1 MITPCGFSRELPSL
15 KKMSNHPFKLL
26 NDRLDEIR
34 SWIESSAT
42 KFNKTPSDFLWKMMK
57 SLYNVIPVSISIP
70 LTSEE
75 KKAPSCSIPKTYH
88 DKGLET
94 YSENLSFQASQG
106 DVLFWSPP
114 LCPYPLASNSANLS
128 FFSHSVFHCTKISGQ
143 GASGRTHGFRPIPGM
158 PGIGAIPGIPG
169 IMPRPRSPS
178 AVAMDATMVACL
190 GFRVSAVKQ
199 RILQSS

>member
-42 KFNKTPSDFLWKMMK
+42 KFNKTPSDFLWKMME

-114 LCPYPLASNSANLS
+114 FCPYPLASNSRIFHFS
-128 FFSHSVFHCTKISGQ
+128 VMFFIAPKSQVKGHQVAPMGSDPFPACQ
-143 GASGRTHGFRPIPGM
+143 ALEPFPAFQASCRGPG
-158 PGIGAIPGIPG
+158 
-169 IMPRPRSPS
+169 
-178 AVAMDATMVACL
+178 L
-190 GFRVSAVKQ
+190 LQ
-199 RILQSS
+199 R

>member
-1 MITPCGFSRELPSL
+1 MIRSFWYQITVPVAQWGLQSHWISAVCACIKQWNFNWFLSNDNSMGFYLEFPSL

-42 KFNKTPSDFLWKMMK
+42 KFNKTPSDFLWKMME

-114 LCPYPLASNSANLS
+114 FCPYPLASNSANLS
-128 FFSHSVFHCTKISGQ
+128 FFMSFPCFSLHQNLRS
-143 GASGRTHGFRPIPGM
+143 R
-158 PGIGAIPGIPG
+158 GI
-169 IMPRPRSPS
+169 R
-178 AVAMDATMVACL
+178 
-190 GFRVSAVKQ
+190 
-199 RILQSS
+199 